1 VPAPLAHR
9 DRRST
14 PPKHSLTP
22 PPAKQSTI
30 HNLEISHQNP
40 KPTAKPRSVHPSP
53 IEVAD
58 LIGVGVADE
67 QALERVG
74 EHDAAVPTLVVA
86 GPDDLDVPGRGQRR
100 GGAVGRVAGGVSLA
114 GPRIHRGG
122 VAAAGFAD
130 ETSRPRRSE
139 RKLATKRGGAVELS

>member
-1 VPAPLAHR
+1 
-9 DRRST
+9 
-14 PPKHSLTP
+14 LTP
-22 PPAKQSTI
+22 PPAKQAQFTTSKSRTKF
-30 HNLEISHQNP
+30 QNP
-40 KPTAKPRSVHPSP
+40 PAKPRSVHPSP

-86 GPDDLDVPGRGQRR
+86 GPDDLDVPGRGRGRHRRGLRR

-122 VAAAGFAD
+122 STATGLAD
-130 ETSRPRRSE
+130 ETWRPRRLE

>member
-1 VPAPLAHR
+1 
-9 DRRST
+9 
-14 PPKHSLTP
+14 LTP

-86 GPDDLDVPGRGQRR
+86 GPGDLDVPGRGRHRRGQRR
-100 GGAVGRVAGGVSLA
+100 GGAVGRVVGGVSLA

-122 VAAAGFAD
+122 GTATGLAD
-130 ETSRPRRSE
+130 ETSRPGRLE
-139 RKLATKRGGAVELS
+139 GKLATKRGGAVELS

>member
-1 VPAPLAHR
+1 MKYSKLSSELQISKTKQSTDQGSAPAPLAHR

-30 HNLEISHQNP
+30 HDLEISHQNP

-86 GPDDLDVPGRGQRR
+86 GPDDLDVPGRGRHRRGQRR
-100 GGAVGRVAGGVSLA
+100 GGAEIGRASCRERVY
-114 GPRIHRGG
+114 GP
-122 VAAAGFAD
+122 V
-130 ETSRPRRSE
+130 
-139 RKLATKRGGAVELS
+139 